1 MSSTIWVAII
11 SLIGTSIG
19 TLGGI
24 LASNN
29 LVKYRLEEL
38 ERKVDKHNNLI
49 ERTYKL
55 EQKVDDLMS

>member
-38 ERKVDKHNNLI
+38 EKKVDKHNNLV

-55 EQKVDDLMS
+55 EQKVDDLMN